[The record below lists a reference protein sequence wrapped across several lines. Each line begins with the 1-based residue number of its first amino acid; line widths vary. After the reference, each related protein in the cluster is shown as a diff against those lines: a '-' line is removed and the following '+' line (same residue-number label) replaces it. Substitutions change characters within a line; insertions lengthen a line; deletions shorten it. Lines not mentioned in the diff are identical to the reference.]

1 MSISSSIILSQIS
14 DHRPCIVNLGIS
26 EKTKKRQKY
35 VRTRAIN
42 DAAINIFRE
51 ELSEID
57 ISSLLNVNL
66 FTDPNIDYN
75 KFVKII
81 TKNYDKHF
89 PEKCVKFNKYK
100 HKLSNW
106 ITSGI
111 LKSIEFRDKLYK
123 RLKMCSSESD
133 EYELLKHNLK
143 IYNSY
148 LNQCIRTAKKDFY
161 YNEFSKYKNDIRKT
175 WDTLKEVINKKTF
188 KSDFPAIFLHDGV
201 EITGS
206 KNIAD
211 KFNEYFTE
219 IGPKLA
225 RSIDTVSKAPFDSYL
240 TTPSAAS
247 FNFTY
252 ISPADIVK
260 IIRNLRPKSSAG
272 YDNISTKLLKEIE
285 HVISRPLNIIINQ
298 SLCTGIFPDKLK
310 IAKVIPLYKKDD
322 NKSFGNYR
330 PISLLSSISKIFERV
345 AFNQLYNYFTSNGLL

>member
-1 MSISSSIILSQIS
+1 MQQFISELSPIIEILQSENTYAAIVSDFNINLLQISEREKFGEFFYLMCTDNFFPKITFPTRFARHSCSLIDRVFCKTPHKKHVSISSSIILSQLS
-14 DHRPCIVNLGIS
+14 DHLPCIVNLGIS
-26 EKTKKRQKY
+26 EKIKKRQKY

-42 DAAINIFRE
+42 DAAINIFCE

-57 ISSLLNVNL
+57 ISSLVNANL

-75 KFVKII
+75 NFEKII
-81 TKNYDKHF
+81 TKCYDKHF
-89 PEKCVKFNKYK
+89 PEKYVKFNKYK

-123 RLKMCSSESD
+123 RLKMCSSESN

-143 IYNSY
+143 IYNSN
-148 LNQCIRTAKKDFY
+148 LKQCIRTAKKDFY

-175 WDTLKEVINKKTF
+175 WDTLKKVINKKTF
-188 KSDFPAIFLHDGV
+188 KPDFPSNFLHDGV

-225 RSIDTVSKAPFDSYL
+225 RSIDTV
-240 TTPSAAS
+240 
-247 FNFTY
+247 
-252 ISPADIVK
+252 K
-260 IIRNLRPKSSAG
+260 IM
-272 YDNISTKLLKEIE
+272 
-285 HVISRPLNIIINQ
+285 Q
-298 SLCTGIFPDKLK
+298 SQ
-310 IAKVIPLYKKDD
+310 A
-322 NKSFGNYR
+322 
-330 PISLLSSISKIFERV
+330 
-345 AFNQLYNYFTSNGLL
+345 